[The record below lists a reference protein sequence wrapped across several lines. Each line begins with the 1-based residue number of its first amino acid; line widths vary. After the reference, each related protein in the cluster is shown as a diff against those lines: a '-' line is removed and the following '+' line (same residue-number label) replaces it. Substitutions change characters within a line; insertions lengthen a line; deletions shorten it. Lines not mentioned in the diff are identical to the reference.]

1 MVQNYEFLATYSV
14 IAKSSVNQDTADILR
29 NAIRQHLKLSESYT
43 FYDDIE
49 TTFSGEFELSGSSK
63 LERKKSLEKELLGI
77 FAFFKSKHDVRN
89 QTRISFVAMA
99 DGVGIVDDNN
109 KLA

>member
-63 LERKKSLEKELLGI
+63 LERKKSLEK
-77 FAFFKSKHDVRN
+77 
-89 QTRISFVAMA
+89 
-99 DGVGIVDDNN
+99 
-109 KLA
+109 